1 MIAWKLSCDF
11 NTQKHLFADKI
22 TTQYVVETY
31 ICSCGFTDFVLK
43 YLEDRVEYECDR
55 CQNSEFYDA
64 NSAWKN
70 LSHFLAQSKELV
82 LNFDY
87 DLFEEERYILS
98 RYYTSIP
105 TSIDF
110 LRGKVFYSKKDV
122 HSVTLTKEGEIKENY
137 SLGFSLIISS
147 VLKENLTEYINEHNC
162 YSLPKTEK
170 RELTLA
176 MATFFLK
183 NRDLKEFDFYYWV
196 GVERLKGKALSV
208 EKALQV
214 VANYSNAKSVKRA
227 IYKNYVTQMSEHSS
241 FDFTFTEVFCQLIDD
256 VNILSRLLSLN
267 IKSYK
272 HNKIESRSLYE
283 FIKFLKTQYSEK
295 QLLKLFF
302 HSEFKS
308 YNHMFRDVVRE
319 FMYNSNVV
327 VDNFHKVSC
336 SVQALHD
343 EFVRCTS
350 KERYRSTFESSLTYT
365 EQEMKPCIAIA
376 TYEIKLPNNGKALFE
391 WAEELHNCMA
401 GYFESIKNSEI
412 AIYGFFEEE
421 TLLFAV
427 EISDNELV
435 QASGKYNTRLTTQE
449 EKALYKW
456 FKLFFD
462 TKPI

>member
-87 DLFEEERYILS
+87 DLFEEKRHILS

-122 HSVTLTKEGEIKENY
+122 HSVTLTREGELKENY
-137 SLGFSLIISS
+137 SLGFSQTISS
-147 VLKENLTEYINEHNC
+147 ALKENLTECINEHN
-162 YSLPKTEK
+162 YFNIPKTEK
-170 RELTLA
+170 KELTLA
-176 MATFFLK
+176 MAIFFLK
-183 NRDLKEFDFYYWV
+183 NRDLKEFDFYYWL
-196 GVERLKGKALSV
+196 GVERLKGQELSI

-214 VANYSNAKSVKRA
+214 ITNYSNAKSVKRA

-241 FDFTFTEVFCQLIDD
+241 FDFTFTEVFCKLIED

-267 IKSYK
+267 VRSSK
-272 HNKIESRSLYE
+272 HNKIESKSLYK
-283 FIKFLKTQYSEK
+283 FIEFLKKQYSEK
-295 QLLKLFF
+295 QLLRLF
-302 HSEFKS
+302 SYPEFKS
-308 YNHMFRDVVRE
+308 HKHMFRDLVRE

-327 VDNFHKVSC
+327 VANFHKVSC
-336 SVQALHD
+336 RVQALHD

-350 KERYRSTFESSLTYT
+350 EERYKSTFESSLSYT
-365 EQEMKPCIAIA
+365 KKEIKPCVAIA
-376 TYEIKLPNNGKALFE
+376 TYEVKLPNDGKELFE

-401 GYFESIKNSEI
+401 GCFESIKNSEI
-412 AIYGFFEEE
+412 AIYGFFKEE
-421 TLLFAV
+421 TLVFAV

-449 EKALYKW
+449 GKALYKW

-462 TKPI
+462 RKPI